1 MKKGLEF
8 IRRASD
14 VFFYAFLFGMCFS
27 FGAMLVSDRPFR
39 SFACV
44 LICMVTTCLMAM
56 IYVRADK
63 ILKATR
69 TEEKREEKAA

>member
-8 IRRASD
+8 VRRASD
-14 VFFYAFLFGMCFS
+14 VFFCAFLFGMCFS

-44 LICMVTTCLMAM
+44 LICMVMTCLMAM